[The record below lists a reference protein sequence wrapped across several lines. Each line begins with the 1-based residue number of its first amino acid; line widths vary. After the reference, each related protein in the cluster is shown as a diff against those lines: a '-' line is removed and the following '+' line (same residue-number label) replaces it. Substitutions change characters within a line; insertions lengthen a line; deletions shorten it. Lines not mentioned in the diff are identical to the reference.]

1 MAKLPEH
8 VISNAL
14 KKQQEEGTNVD
25 VSFDEIDSFGGKES
39 IRGMFHNIAN
49 YNKMLKERITF
60 INQDLSKV
68 IPFTRENL
76 YLMCAYSG
84 NGKSTAAA
92 NISYPLWKEGKK
104 TLVISNEEPEQDII
118 YRIAC
123 LELGYNFNDYKKG
136 QMPITNQKECM
147 KLFPEIARHVKIVDV
162 NAKNGITTKLE
173 GIKNILEA
181 VNNKDYSCVMIDYYQ
196 LIRKSIS
203 NPSAS
208 PYEVLND
215 LRIFFGQY
223 IKRSNIPIVIFA
235 QLHSLG
241 KRNNKDLDSRI
252 KMGPEIYETATV
264 VLEMVPNFEDK
275 TTDFVIVKDR
285 FGYAGNRLCFSFD
298 KGRFIPMDEE
308 ALEKKKQEQVE
319 EIEEKVEDK

>member
-8 VISNAL
+8 VIANAL
-14 KKQQEEGTNVD
+14 EQDKSNID
-25 VSFDEIDSFGGKES
+25 VSFEEIDSFGDMDS
-39 IRGMFHNIAN
+39 MRNMFQNIAN
-49 YNKMLKERITF
+49 YNKMLNERITF
-60 INQDLSKV
+60 INKDLTKA

-104 TLVISNEEPEQDII
+104 TLVISNEEPEQDIV

-136 QMPITNQKECM
+136 QMPLANQKECV
-147 KLFPEIARHVKIVDV
+147 KLFPEITKYVKIIDV
-162 NAKNGITTKLE
+162 NAKEGISTKLE
-173 GIKNILEA
+173 GIKNILEV

-196 LIRKSIS
+196 LIRKSIA

-223 IKRSNIPIVIFA
+223 IKRANIPIVIFA

-264 VLEMVPNFEDK
+264 VLEMIPNFEDK
-275 TTDFVIVKDR
+275 TSDFLIVKDR
-285 FGYAGNRLCFSFD
+285 FGLAGNRLTFAFD
-298 KGRFIPMDEE
+298 RGRYIPMDPEAIAKRQQEE
-308 ALEKKKQEQVE
+308 VK
-319 EIEEKVEDK
+319 EIEEKVNAEGAT

>member
-8 VISNAL
+8 VI
-14 KKQQEEGTNVD
+14 ENVLAKNKSSIE
-25 VSFDEIDSFGGKES
+25 VSIDDIDSFGNKQSMVSMFQS
-39 IRGMFHNIAN
+39 IAD
-49 YNKMLKERITF
+49 YNNMLKQRITF
-60 INQDLSKV
+60 INKELTKA

-104 TLVISNEEPEQDII
+104 TLVISNEEPEQDIL

-123 LELGYNFNDYKKG
+123 LELGLNFNDYKKG
-136 QMPITNQKECM
+136 AMPIPLQKDCM
-147 KLFPEIARHVKIVDV
+147 KLFPDIAKYVKILDV
-162 NAKNGITTKLE
+162 NAKEGISTKLE
-173 GIKNILEA
+173 GVKNILEA

-223 IKRSNIPIVIFA
+223 IKRANIPIVIFA

-275 TTDFVIVKDR
+275 TTDFIIVKDR
-285 FGYAGNRLCFSFD
+285 FGRAGNRLTFAFD
-298 KGRFIPMDEE
+298 RGRFTPMDKEAMERRQQEE
-308 ALEKKKQEQVE
+308 LA
-319 EIEEKVEDK
+319 EIEDKVDDNN